1 MVRKS
6 KKVARRVAKKEV
18 HETNY
23 VALAVLTAVTVFV
36 LFLFR
41 MISNM

>member
-6 KKVARRVAKKEV
+6 KKVVRRVTKKEV

-23 VALAVLTAVTVFV
+23 VALTILTLIVVFV
-36 LFLFR
+36 LILFR
-41 MISNM
+41 FISNM

>member
-6 KKVARRVAKKEV
+6 KKTPRRAAKKEV
-18 HETNY
+18 YETNY
-23 VALAVLTAVTVFV
+23 VALVALTAVTVFV